1 MELSFWIVQICFHN
15 EDPCIIIKQV
25 NYHLLNIL
33 MAYQENK
40 ALCII
45 RLEYAV
51 LIKNTQ
57 IVDMTITKAYIL
69 STASLLVENH
79 SSASH

>member
-1 MELSFWIVQICFHN
+1 
-15 EDPCIIIKQV
+15 
-25 NYHLLNIL
+25 

-45 RLEYAV
+45 RLGYAV

-57 IVDMTITKAYIL
+57 ILDMTITKAYIL
-69 STASLLVENH
+69 STTSLLVDGH
-79 SSASH
+79 SSGSH